1 MIFPLDPY
9 DVYQKPTTNLVIDGQ
24 TGQTLYQETIQ
35 HQCDG
40 NDSKANPIEDFLRQQ
55 SKTPLE
61 YFL

>member
-24 TGQTLYQETIQ
+24 IGQTLYQETIQ
-35 HQCDG
+35 YQRDG

-55 SKTPLE
+55 TK
-61 YFL
+61 